1 MESRKRNPINALPRN
16 SYKFSQMTTKTEQRI
31 HVGFKIDR
39 PVYEELKALADEE
52 HQTVS
57 GLLRKLIAAV
67 MESINA
73 K

>member
-1 MESRKRNPINALPRN
+1 MPS
-16 SYKFSQMTTKTEQRI
+16 KTEERI
-31 HVGFKIDR
+31 HVGFKLDKE
-39 PVYEELKALADEE
+39 VHDNLKRLAEQE

-73 K
+73 